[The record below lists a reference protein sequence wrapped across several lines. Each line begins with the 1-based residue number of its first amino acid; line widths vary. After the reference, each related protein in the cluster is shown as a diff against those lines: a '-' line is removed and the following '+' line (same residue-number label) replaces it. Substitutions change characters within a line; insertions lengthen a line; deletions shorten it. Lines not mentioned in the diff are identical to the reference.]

1 MGRDRSQQAT
11 PDLFST
17 ASSGEPSPPAKQVLS
32 THEGRHVLPKDLPN
46 AVKHLNDRELDLLI
60 TASLEEAKRRGR
72 LLPSVQANTP
82 DQSLRQRRS
91 QMAKSSQRRQVEVSW
106 HSGFR
111 GGAHADIRRRQ
122 LITLL
127 GGAGSVAARGAG
139 AADGEGAARRLLT
152 GPRRKRSRGRGSH
165 CCFSAGT

>member
-72 LLPSVQANTP
+72 LPPSVQAIH
-82 DQSLRQRRS
+82 Q
-91 QMAKSSQRRQVEVSW
+91 K
-106 HSGFR
+106 
-111 GGAHADIRRRQ
+111 IRHGSCRHEWPN
-122 LITLL
+122 LPL
-127 GGAGSVAARGAG
+127 GGNWKWQRF
-139 AADGEGAARRLLT
+139 
-152 GPRRKRSRGRGSH
+152 
-165 CCFSAGT
+165 C